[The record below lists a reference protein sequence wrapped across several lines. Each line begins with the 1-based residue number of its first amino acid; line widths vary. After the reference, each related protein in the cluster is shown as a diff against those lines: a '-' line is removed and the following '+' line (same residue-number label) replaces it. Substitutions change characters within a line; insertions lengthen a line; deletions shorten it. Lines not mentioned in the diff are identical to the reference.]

1 MLHGTEMRIM
11 AKTQKKRKSVLLR
24 LLVIGVA
31 GYMIYNVLSLYGTL
45 NESRNT
51 LAQLE
56 ETKNKKQA
64 EISELSELLQ
74 NGSQAD
80 IIEKAA
86 RERLGYVYSDE
97 VIYVDISGK

>member
-1 MLHGTEMRIM
+1 M
-11 AKTQKKRKSVLLR
+11 AKAQKKRKSVLLR

-31 GYMIYNVLSLYGTL
+31 GYMIFNVLSLYNTL
-45 NESRNT
+45 DENRNT
-51 LAQLE
+51 LIQLE
-56 ETKNKKQA
+56 ETFSQKQA
-64 EISELSELLQ
+64 EISELKELLQ

-97 VIYVDISGK
+97 VIYIDISGK